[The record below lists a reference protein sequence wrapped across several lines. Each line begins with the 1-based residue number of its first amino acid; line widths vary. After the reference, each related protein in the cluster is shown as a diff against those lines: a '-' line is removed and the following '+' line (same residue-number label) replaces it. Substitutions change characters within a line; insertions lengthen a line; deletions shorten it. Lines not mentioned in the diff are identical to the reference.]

1 MSENAP
7 AEKTFQ
13 ERCDEFIAVANQQ
26 HATTEADSVNSAIL
40 FSAARFNVFST
51 LQQFDDIES
60 LNAEKQQIIEYFAQ
74 RYAEMMAQNIEEY
87 IQHFDEYNQTI
98 N

>member
-13 ERCDEFIAVANQQ
+13 ERCDEFISVANQQ
-26 HATTEADSVNSAIL
+26 HAETEVENVNAALL

-51 LQQFDDIES
+51 VRQFDDV
-60 LNAEKQQIIEYFAQ
+60 EKLKEEQQKIVDYFSQ
-74 RYAEMMAQNIEEY
+74 RYSEMMAQNFEEY
-87 IQHFDEYNQTI
+87 IENFDDYNPK
-98 N
+98 

>member
-26 HATTEADSVNSAIL
+26 HAETEVENVNAALL

-51 LQQFDDIES
+51 VRQFDDVEK
-60 LNAEKQQIIEYFAQ
+60 LKAEKQKIIEYFAQ
-74 RYAEMMAQNIEEY
+74 RYAEMMDQN
-87 IQHFDEYNQTI
+87 FDEYIERFDDYNPK
-98 N
+98 

>member
-26 HATTEADSVNSAIL
+26 NSETEVDNVNAAIL
-40 FSAARFNVFST
+40 FSAARFNVFSNVR
-51 LQQFDDIES
+51 QFDDVEA
-60 LNAEKQQIIEYFAQ
+60 LKEQKQSMVDYFSQ
-74 RYAEMMAQNIEEY
+74 RYREMMEQNLEEY
-87 IQHFDEYNQTI
+87 IERFDDYNPK
-98 N
+98 

>member
-13 ERCDEFIAVANQQ
+13 ERCDEFIDLANQQ
-26 HATTEADSVNSAIL
+26 HSKTEVDNLNSALL
-40 FSAARFNVFST
+40 FSAARFNVFT
-51 LQQFDDIES
+51 TVRQFDDVEK
-60 LNAEKQQIIEYFAQ
+60 LKEEKQKIVEYFSQ
-74 RYAEMMAQNIEEY
+74 RYRDMMEENLEEY
-87 IQHFDEYNQTI
+87 IERFDDYNP

>member
-26 HATTEADSVNSAIL
+26 HAETEVDNVNAALL

-51 LQQFDDIES
+51 VRQFDDVEKIKE
-60 LNAEKQQIIEYFAQ
+60 EKQKMVDYFSQ
-74 RYAEMMAQNIEEY
+74 RYREMMEQNIEEY
-87 IQHFDEYNQTI
+87 IERFDDYNPK
-98 N
+98 

>member
-13 ERCDEFIAVANQQ
+13 ERCDEFINVANQQ
-26 HATTEADSVNSAIL
+26 HTETEVENVNAALL

-51 LQQFDDIES
+51 VRQFDDVEKIQE
-60 LNAEKQQIIEYFAQ
+60 NKQQIIEYFAQ
-74 RYAEMMAQNIEEY
+74 RYAEMMNQNFEEY
-87 IQHFDEYNQTI
+87 IERFDDYNPK
-98 N
+98 

>member
-13 ERCDEFIAVANQQ
+13 ERCDEFIDLANQQ
-26 HATTEADSVNSAIL
+26 HAKTDVDNVNASLL
-40 FSAARFNVFST
+40 FSAARFNVFT
-51 LQQFDDIES
+51 TVRQFDDVEK
-60 LNAEKQQIIEYFAQ
+60 LKEEKQQIVEYFSQ
-74 RYAEMMAQNIEEY
+74 RYRDMMEENLEEY
-87 IQHFDEYNQTI
+87 IERFDEYNP

>member
-7 AEKTFQ
+7 AKKTFQ
-13 ERCDEFIAVANQQ
+13 ERCDEFINVANQQ
-26 HATTEADSVNSAIL
+26 HAETEVENVNTALL

-51 LQQFDDIES
+51 VRQFDDVEK
-60 LNAEKQQIIEYFAQ
+60 LKEEKQKIIEYFAQ
-74 RYAEMMAQNIEEY
+74 RYAEMMNQNFEEY
-87 IQHFDEYNQTI
+87 IERFDDYNP

>member
-13 ERCDEFIAVANQQ
+13 ERCDEFINVANQQ
-26 HATTEADSVNSAIL
+26 HAETEVENVNAALL

-51 LQQFDDIES
+51 VRQFDDVEKIKE
-60 LNAEKQQIIEYFAQ
+60 EKQKIIEYFAQ
-74 RYAEMMAQNIEEY
+74 RYAEMMNQNFEEY
-87 IQHFDEYNQTI
+87 IERFDDYNPK
-98 N
+98 

>member
-13 ERCDEFIAVANQQ
+13 QRCDEFITVANQQ
-26 HATTEADSVNSAIL
+26 HAETEVENVNAALL

-51 LQQFDDIES
+51 VRQFDDV
-60 LNAEKQQIIEYFAQ
+60 EKLQENKQKIIEYFAQ
-74 RYAEMMAQNIEEY
+74 RYAEMMDQNFEEY
-87 IQHFDEYNQTI
+87 IERFDDYKPK
-98 N
+98 